1 MFIMKNQNNT
11 NYLLLITFH
20 IIIAILIFL
29 IPMIS
34 KIVVPI
40 ILFLG
45 FFFIIKTQNRN
56 NQVLILAAY
65 LVGIEVFVRATGG
78 ALFYEFAKYG
88 VIFFMLIGMV
98 YSGFSKNAIPYWIY
112 LLLLIPGVI
121 LATTVLNNNTED
133 RKAISFVMSGPVCLG
148 ISALYTY
155 QRKVSI
161 ETIKNILL
169 AIGLPIISLTTY
181 LILFNPSV
189 RDVVTGTDSNFSTS
203 GGFGPNQVSTVL
215 GLGVFIFV
223 ARILIASPNKFQI
236 AINFCIAL
244 IMSFRGIVTFSR
256 GGIYTA
262 IIMLMVLY
270 LNLYYF
276 SNLKTRHKLKLFLII
291 IISTSIAIWTYSTLQ
306 TNGLIEK
313 RYNNMDAAGRV
324 KASKLTGRED
334 LINTELNAFYKNP
347 ILGVGVAKSNEIRKQ
362 ETGISSASHNEIT
375 RLLAEHGSLGI
386 IMLLILFITPIVL
399 YLDNK
404 QNLFML
410 PFLLFWLL
418 TINHAAMR
426 IAAPAYI
433 YALSLLKVK
442 FQNKPN
448 I

>member
-1 MFIMKNQNNT
+1 MKNQNNT

-121 LATTVLNNNTED
+121 LATTVLNNTTED

-291 IISTSIAIWTYSTLQ
+291 IISTSIAIWTYSALQ

-433 YALSLLKVK
+433 YALSLLKVQ

>member
-1 MFIMKNQNNT
+1 MQKNI
-11 NYLLLITFH
+11 NYIFLILTH
-20 IIIAILIFL
+20 IAIAILVFL
-29 IPMIS
+29 FAFVS
-34 KIVVPI
+34 KIVVI
-40 ILFLG
+40 AIFFLG
-45 FFFIIKTQNRN
+45 IFFIIKTQNKN
-56 NQVLILAAY
+56 NQVLLVAAY
-65 LVGIEVFVRATGG
+65 LVGLEVFVRATGG
-78 ALFYEFAKYG
+78 AIFYEFSKYG
-88 VIFFMLIGMV
+88 VILFMLLGMI

-112 LLLLIPGVI
+112 LMLLIPGVI
-121 LATTVLNNNTED
+121 LATTVLNTTTED

-161 ETIKNILL
+161 QTIKNILL

-215 GLGVFIFV
+215 GLGIFIFV
-223 ARILIASPNKFQI
+223 SRILIASPNKIQI
-236 AINFCIAL
+236 AINFFIAL
-244 IMSFRGIVTFSR
+244 IISFRGLVTFSR
-256 GGIYTA
+256 GGIFTA
-262 IIMLMVLY
+262 IIMLIALY
-270 LNLYYF
+270 LNIYYF
-276 SNLKTRHKLKLFLII
+276 SNLKTRLKLKLFLTII
-291 IISTSIAIWTYSTLQ
+291 ICSSIAIWTYSALQ

-313 RYNNMDAAGRV
+313 RYNNMDATGRV

-334 LINTELNAFYKNP
+334 LIGTEIKAFYENP
-347 ILGVGVAKSNEIRKQ
+347 ILGVGVAKSNEIRKE
-362 ETGISSASHNEIT
+362 ETGITSASHNEIT

-386 IMLLILFITPIVL
+386 LMLLILFVTPILL
-399 YLDNK
+399 YLDNT

-433 YALSLLKVK
+433 YALSLLKV
-442 FQNKPN
+442 QIQTKPKT
-448 I
+448 

>member
-1 MFIMKNQNNT
+1 MQKNI
-11 NYLLLITFH
+11 NYIFLILTH
-20 IIIAILIFL
+20 IAIAILVFL
-29 IPMIS
+29 FAFVS
-34 KIVVPI
+34 KIVVI
-40 ILFLG
+40 AIFFLG
-45 FFFIIKTQNRN
+45 IFFIIKTQNKN
-56 NQVLILAAY
+56 NQVLLVAAY
-65 LVGIEVFVRATGG
+65 LVGLEVFVRATGG
-78 ALFYEFAKYG
+78 AIFYEFSKYG
-88 VIFFMLIGMV
+88 VMLFMLLGMI

-112 LLLLIPGVI
+112 LMLLIPGVI
-121 LATTVLNNNTED
+121 LATTVLNTTTED

-161 ETIKNILL
+161 QTIKNILL

-215 GLGVFIFV
+215 GLGIFIFV
-223 ARILIASPNKFQI
+223 SRILIASPNKIQI
-236 AINFCIAL
+236 AINFFIAL
-244 IMSFRGIVTFSR
+244 IISFRGLVTFSR
-256 GGIYTA
+256 GGIFTA
-262 IIMLMVLY
+262 IIMLIALY
-270 LNLYYF
+270 LNIYYF
-276 SNLKTRHKLKLFLII
+276 SNLKTRLKLKLFLTII
-291 IISTSIAIWTYSTLQ
+291 ICSSIAIWTYSALQ

-313 RYNNMDAAGRV
+313 RYNNMDATGRV

-334 LINTELNAFYKNP
+334 LIGTEIKAFYENP
-347 ILGVGVAKSNEIRKQ
+347 ILGVGVAKSNEIRKE
-362 ETGISSASHNEIT
+362 ETGITSASHNEIT

-386 IMLLILFITPIVL
+386 LMLLILFVTPILL
-399 YLDNK
+399 YLDNT

-433 YALSLLKVK
+433 YALSLLKV
-442 FQNKPN
+442 QIQTKPKT
-448 I
+448 

>member
-1 MFIMKNQNNT
+1 MKNQNNT